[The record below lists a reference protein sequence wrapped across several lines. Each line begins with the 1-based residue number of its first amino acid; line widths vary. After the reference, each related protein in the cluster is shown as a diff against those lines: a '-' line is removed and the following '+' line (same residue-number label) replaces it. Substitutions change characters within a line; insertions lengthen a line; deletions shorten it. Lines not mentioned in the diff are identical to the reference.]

1 MQELKVVANYR
12 ALSRLLVIL
21 LEKGE
26 LPTRKLLSEYG
37 ATGYGQILI
46 KQARRQGFIT
56 RKEQEPEG
64 KGNHL
69 VVNALT
75 AKGRKVARLAKT
87 AYRKMRK

>member
-1 MQELKVVANYR
+1 MQELKTVANNR

-46 KQARRQGFIT
+46 KQAENLGLIT

-75 AKGRKVARLAKT
+75 TKGRKIAKLAK
-87 AYRKMRK
+87 AVYRKTRK